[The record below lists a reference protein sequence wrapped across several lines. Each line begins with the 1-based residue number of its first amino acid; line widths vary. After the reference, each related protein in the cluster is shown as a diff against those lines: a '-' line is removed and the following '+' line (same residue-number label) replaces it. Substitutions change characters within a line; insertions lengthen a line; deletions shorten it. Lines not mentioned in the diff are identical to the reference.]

1 MSVAEGAAL
10 LLLTNSRPEHPHGLL
25 AGAGLSCDA
34 YHPASPHPDGDGALR
49 AMQAALTDAG
59 LQPGDV
65 DYLNLHG
72 TGTPDN
78 DLAEARAVHRLFSA
92 PPPLSSIKGATGHSL
107 AASGAIEAVVATL
120 AVTEGLLPATTGC
133 RQPDPALDLQ
143 PILAPLQKPVT
154 TVLSNSFGF
163 GGNNCCLVVQS
174 PNRGPSV
181 RTPIAAQP
189 EKRWLALHGW
199 SCLTG
204 AGNLAATQQRL
215 LAGQT
220 VAGPADLAAVS
231 ASLPA
236 RQIRRLKRL
245 PRLALSLA
253 TGAVDH
259 AAQAKPPGDIFLG
272 TGWGAL
278 SETHDFLQRLTE
290 SAEQFPSPT
299 DFVGSVHN
307 GAAGQV
313 AQLLRAN
320 GANITTS
327 GGDYSFEQALLA
339 ADLLAVD
346 TGQTALVLGVD
357 EGHPVLSSRFDPSIG
372 SSAAPADGGGALVV
386 GRDSAEA
393 AWRVS
398 VPFYRSGRMED
409 GAAALLAWC
418 GGRQAV
424 ESYCG
429 VILAGIPR
437 ASQLLG
443 EEQLNDFLARLK
455 EPPPVIRYRPLLGE
469 FASASAVAAV
479 LAAGL
484 LQDGAPPEGLT
495 GVPTVS
501 LTGKTVLVLGLGTCL
516 TAMEFS
522 RA

>member
-1 MSVAEGAAL
+1 MQTAL
-10 LLLTNSRPEHPHGLL
+10 
-25 AGAGLSCDA
+25 A
-34 YHPASPHPDGDGALR
+34 
-49 AMQAALTDAG
+49 DAG

-78 DLAEARAVHRLFSA
+78 DLAEARAVHRLFTA

-107 AASGAIEAVVATL
+107 AASGAIEAVVASL
-120 AVTEGLLPATTGC
+120 AVTEGLVPATTGC

-163 GGNNCCLVVQS
+163 GGNNCCLVVQA
-174 PNRGPSV
+174 PNRGPHG
-181 RTPIAAQP
+181 RTPTAAPQP
-189 EKRWLALHGW
+189 ERRWLALHGW

-204 AGNLAATQQRL
+204 AGDLAATQQSL
-215 LAGQT
+215 LAGHS

-231 ASLPA
+231 ANLPA

-253 TGAVDH
+253 AGAVGH
-259 AAQAKPPGDIFLG
+259 AAQAEAPSSIFLG

-278 SETHDFLQRLTE
+278 SETHDFLKRLAE

-307 GAAGQV
+307 SAAGQV
-313 AQLLRAN
+313 AQLLRAT

-339 ADLLAVD
+339 ADLLAGD
-346 TGQTALVLGVD
+346 TGQTALVIGVD
-357 EGHPVLSSRFDPSIG
+357 EGHPVLSPRFDPSAG
-372 SSAAPADGGGALVV
+372 SAATLADGGGALVV

-393 AWRVS
+393 VWRVS
-398 VPFYRSGRMED
+398 VPFYRSGRAKD
-409 GAAALLAWC
+409 AAAALLAWC
-418 GGRQAV
+418 GGRQAL
-424 ESYCG
+424 ESCCG
-429 VILAGIPR
+429 AILAGIPR
-437 ASQLLG
+437 GSQHLG
-443 EEQLNDFLARLK
+443 EEQLNDFLAPFK
-455 EPPPVIRYRPLLGE
+455 KPPPVIRYRPPLGE

-479 LAAGL
+479 LAAAL
-484 LQDGAPPEGLT
+484 LQNGTLPEGLT
-495 GVPTVS
+495 GGPPVS
-501 LTGKTVLVLGLGTCL
+501 LTGKSVLVLGLGTCL